1 MSAMPSASENV
12 FYHRVGIPFPGVPES
27 FHPAERLQYWQDQD
41 RERSGEA
48 PQGEAKRIEVDES
61 AYLEG
66 WRDAVKGIWQTIAPA
81 LS

>member
-1 MSAMPSASENV
+1 MSGQAA
-12 FYHRVGIPFPGVPES
+12 
-27 FHPAERLQYWQDQD
+27 
-41 RERSGEA
+41 
-48 PQGEAKRIEVDES
+48 QGEATRIDVDNS